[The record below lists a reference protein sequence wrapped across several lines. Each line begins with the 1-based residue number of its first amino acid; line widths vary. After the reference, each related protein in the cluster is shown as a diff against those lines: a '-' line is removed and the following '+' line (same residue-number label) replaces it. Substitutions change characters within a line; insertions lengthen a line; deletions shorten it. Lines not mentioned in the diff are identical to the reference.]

1 MLSRRQ
7 LHFMY
12 LIRVCYEV
20 VRVWLSVKCMYNIP
34 YLILHILLHIKSLFA
49 LFIPNE
55 IRYHLYRHRILP
67 WPCFILAENESVS
80 NFIILCIKPP
90 PNNPYML
97 LVCMYTSSSN
107 FQHHF
112 SSILRFRKR
121 EYVTYLILYRCCEL
135 KTKMLQR
142 WKVYLIDDTKRC
154 NNIVQ

>member
-49 LFIPNE
+49 LLHIEAWNIFIPNE

-121 EYVTYLILYRCCEL
+121 EYVTYLMLTDAVNWKQKCYR
-135 KTKMLQR
+135 
-142 WKVYLIDDTKRC
+142 Y
-154 NNIVQ
+154 